1 MPSMRLCVMVE
12 GQEGVTWE
20 NWVALARAC
29 EEYGY
34 EALFRSD
41 HYGPV
46 MGGEERGS
54 LDAWATLAGLAAVTS
69 TVRLGT
75 LVSPTTFR
83 HPSVLAKSAV
93 TADHISGGRVEVG
106 MGAGWNEAEHRRYGF
121 PFPPLR
127 ERMDVFAE
135 QLEIVHREWTSEPF
149 SFEGEH
155 YRLVD
160 SDPRP
165 KPVQS
170 PHPPLIV
177 GGSGGRRSVALAARW
192 ADEYNTVSPTPDECR
207 ALRERI
213 AEACEREGREPLPLS
228 VMTTLIREPDEAVRR
243 LGELA
248 EAGIVRVMLQHLEHT
263 DLEVL
268 RVIAEEV
275 APQLR

>member
-1 MPSMRLCVMVE
+1 MRRMRLCVMVE
-12 GQEGVTWE
+12 GQEGVTWDD
-20 NWVALARAC
+20 WLALARVS

-46 MGGEERGS
+46 MGAEELGS
-54 LDAWATLAGLAAVTS
+54 LDAWTTIAGLAALTS

-75 LVSPTTFR
+75 LVSPATFR

-121 PFPPLR
+121 PFPPTR
-127 ERMDVFAE
+127 ERMDIFAE
-135 QLEIVHREWTSEPF
+135 QLEIVHRQWKSEPF
-149 SFEGEH
+149 SFKGDH
-155 YRLVD
+155 YHLVD
-160 SDPRP
+160 CDPLP
-165 KPVQS
+165 KPLQS

-177 GGSGGRRSVALAARW
+177 GGRGGPRSVALAARW

-207 ALRERI
+207 ALRGRI

-228 VMTTLIREPDEAVRR
+228 AMITLIREPDEAVRR

-248 EAGIVRVMLQHLEHT
+248 EAGVSRVMLQHLEHT
-263 DLEVL
+263 DLDVL

-275 APQLR
+275 VPQLR